1 MAKIDQM
8 INNIKLTKEGKSMKG
23 EIEHLKK
30 GDAQL
35 SWEESQ
41 KNFVIRSL
49 REGKN
54 LAEIISS
61 IEDFE
66 KAFAKVPKILGCSDG
81 RIRDHRFGGAGDF
94 ILASEE
100 EREKFISENR
110 GKIKE
115 VTSHEGCGAA
125 GLKFE
130 AMQEAGEALPDGV
143 TTSDEL
149 GKYYVKELAN
159 KLDANYRHIEAREMS
174 GEIHNE
180 RAIYFDGTGK
190 FNLNSLKE
198 MPAGFISNSPKFNF
212 SDEYCQQELSALCSI
227 ALSDHGFGEK
237 FTAESPFYII
247 VTAQNN
253 EQLAKLKKI
262 AESAVR
268 QFDGRVAVD
277 GFVAEKE

>member
-8 INNIKLTKEGKSMKG
+8 INNIKIIKEEKSMKG
-23 EIEHLKK
+23 KIEHLKK

-35 SWEESQ
+35 LWEESQ

-115 VTSHEGCGAA
+115 VTSHDGCGAA
-125 GLKFE
+125 GLKFK
-130 AMQEAGEALPDGV
+130 ARQDAGEALPDGV
-143 TTSDEL
+143 TTADKL
-149 GKYYVKELAN
+149 GIYYAKELARQ
-159 KLDANYRHIEAREMS
+159 LGADYRHIGAEEMT
-174 GEIHNE
+174 GDIHNE
-180 RAIYFDGTGK
+180 RVIYFDGTGK
-190 FNLNSLKE
+190 FNPSALSE
-198 MPAGFISNSPKFNF
+198 MPAGFISSSP
-212 SDEYCQQELSALCSI
+212 SLGLSEEYSQNELSALANIS
-227 ALSDHGFGEK
+227 LGDHGFGEK
-237 FTAESPFYII
+237 FTKKSPFYVIAI
-247 VTAQNN
+247 APNN
-253 EQLAKLKKI
+253 EQLAKLKKSPNQP
-262 AESAVR
+262 SAS
-268 QFDGRVAVD
+268 
-277 GFVAEKE
+277 